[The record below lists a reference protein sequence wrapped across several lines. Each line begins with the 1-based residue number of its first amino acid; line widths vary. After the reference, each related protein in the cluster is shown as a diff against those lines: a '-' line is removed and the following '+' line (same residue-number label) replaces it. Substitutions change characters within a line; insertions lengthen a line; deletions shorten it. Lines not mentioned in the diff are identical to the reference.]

1 MVRPSQG
8 IDGLLL
14 RSGAALYP
22 LHGCAGLSVRRVAEH
37 AGANPAMLH
46 YHFGNKNAF
55 LRAMLQQTYEG
66 LFERLSHSG
75 PEGGTP
81 PQRLRATLLSLGQF
95 VREQR
100 ALVVRL
106 LVDAA
111 AGEPVVHEFLKANA
125 PRHLGLLMRLLAE
138 AGAGRQL
145 GPPLQCFVFVMGA
158 VVAPVLAAAGASSLK
173 LAPAQL
179 GTLLDTE
186 VLSDAALTQRIN
198 LALSALGLP
207 PARASRKTSP

>member
-8 IDGLLL
+8 IDTALL
-14 RSGAALYP
+14 RSGAVLYP

-75 PEGGTP
+75 PAGGTP
-81 PQRLRATLLSLGQF
+81 QQRLRATLLSLGQF

-100 ALVVRL
+100 PLVVRL

-111 AGEPVVHEFLKANA
+111 AGEPVVHEFLQANA

-145 GPPLQCFVFVMGA
+145 GAPLQCFVFVMGA
-158 VVAPVLAAAGASSLK
+158 VAAPVLAASAATRLK
-173 LAPAQL
+173 LAPALL
-179 GTLLDTE
+179 GHRLEAE
-186 VLSDAALTQRIN
+186 VLSDAALAQRID
-198 LALSALGLP
+198 LALLALGLP
-207 PARASRKTSP
+207 PPRAPRKKTP